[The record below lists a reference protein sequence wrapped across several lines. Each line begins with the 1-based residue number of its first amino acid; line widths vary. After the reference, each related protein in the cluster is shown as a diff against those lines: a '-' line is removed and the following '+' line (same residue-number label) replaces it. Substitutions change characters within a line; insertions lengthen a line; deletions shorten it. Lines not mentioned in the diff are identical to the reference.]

1 MKDILGWPFWTKLAV
16 VTVGLTGGVVF
27 LYIQCRQYLHLC
39 HRWRARNRIL
49 LIQNAPEK
57 IRHSPP
63 SPVLEKIS
71 IPSSR
76 TTNNTFNYNF
86 NNSPQINNQEG
97 SCGGADRSSTC
108 ASVGSGL
115 RGTQLHHGQIVAN
128 IENTERDWGLDDVV
142 SQISSFRPCA
152 QGSGSMTPFH
162 DSVHNVLENSTSPSH
177 SDNGSHHDL
186 PIHEEKKGNSQ
197 QYPNS
202 SIFLENQDILNDPNY
217 PKPNYRHSSVVTSPE
232 ISAVFGENF
241 KYRLDEEVTK
251 DLRRY
256 SDTKLLGSEEG
267 EPFIITKAKPKKK
280 NHPPAGHPQIT
291 DIIFEKPPLLDPLEA
306 HISKNLDIEYSDEK
320 RKRTRGSGG
329 GTKTENFDAIQQ
341 QIDKNRMFFKS
352 LPNLS
357 SSCESLI
364 KK

>member
-1 MKDILGWPFWTKLAV
+1 M
-16 VTVGLTGGVVF
+16 
-27 LYIQCRQYLHLC
+27 C

-57 IRHSPP
+57 IRHSQP
-63 SPVLEKIS
+63 SPILEKIS

-86 NNSPQINNQEG
+86 NNSPQINQEG

-177 SDNGSHHDL
+177 SENGSHHDL
-186 PIHEEKKGNSQ
+186 PIHEEKKTASH
-197 QYPNS
+197 QYANS
-202 SIFLENQDILNDPNY
+202 SIFLENQDILNDPTY

-232 ISAVFGENF
+232 VSAIFGDHF
-241 KYRLDEEVTK
+241 KYQLDEEVTK
-251 DLRRY
+251 ELRRY
-256 SDTKLLGSEEG
+256 SDTKLMGCEEG
-267 EPFIITKAKPKKK
+267 EPFIFTKPKPKKK
-280 NHPPAGHPQIT
+280 NYPAAGHPHIT

-306 HISKNLDIEYSDEK
+306 HISKKLDIEYSDEK
-320 RKRTRGSGG
+320 RKRNRGSGS
-329 GTKTENFDAIQQ
+329 GTKPENFEAIQN